1 MHADKPG
8 QELVEE
14 GLADLRAGRPSIVA
28 LLVATAR
35 TRLAATGI
43 DVPHVETERPAH
55 ALYELLA
62 AEDPASAHGRYN
74 SLVRRLVS
82 YLRAAEH
89 AAAR

>member
-1 MHADKPG
+1 MRGEASPVHIAALLMG
-8 QELVEE
+8 
-14 GLADLRAGRPSIVA
+14 LRAKGETADELAGAA
-28 LLVATAR
+28 LALRCAM
-35 TRLAATGI
+35 TRL
-43 DVPHVETERPAH
+43 DVPGPDGERTTH

-74 SLVRRLVS
+74 ALIRRLVS